1 MKKGEKQMGKIL
13 ITILKAEGNK
23 KPTWTDRGEKKGT
36 ANFFPFCNLVLIP
49 HLAIIKQ

>member
-1 MKKGEKQMGKIL
+1 MGKIL
-13 ITILKAEGNK
+13 MTILKAEGNK
-23 KPTWTDRGEKKGT
+23 KPTWTDRGKKGT